1 MSYTQEQVD
10 ALRAAIATGALE
22 VQQGQERVRYRSLA
36 EMERVL
42 ATAEASGWGERAA
55 ADAFQPDLLPGR
67 LT

>member
-42 ATAEASGWGERAA
+42 ATAEASLAGASARRPTHFNPTFCRG
-55 ADAFQPDLLPGR
+55 G
-67 LT
+67 